1 MKSEHVVPIRIY
13 GAVFIGLILLTLTTT
28 GAAFI
33 DLGGGLN
40 AVVALAIAIGK
51 TLLVTLYF
59 MHLRYSR
66 PVTWVFAG
74 AGIFWLMI
82 LMTLTMSDVLT
93 RDWLA
98 VITR

>member
-1 MKSEHVVPIRIY
+1 MKSVHVVPIKTY
-13 GAVFIGLILLTLTTT
+13 AAVFIGLVVLTLTTA

-66 PVTWVFAG
+66 PLTWVFAG

-82 LMTLTMSDVLT
+82 LLTLTLSDVVT

-98 VITR
+98 AITR